1 MGATMKNNVGIVFIG
16 TNKYIEFFPRY
27 YQALESNFLNESPKT
42 YFVFTDQPN
51 HEYFD
56 QPNVE
61 IIEIEHQGWPY
72 ITLYRFKFMAQIRE
86 KLEEFNWLFFIDA
99 DLIAVSPMSEEEIL
113 GHGLPLIGVQ
123 HPGFINK
130 IGSFETNPK
139 SLACIFDGHYDLS
152 QYRQGC
158 FWGGKSKEFLD
169 MIVELERR
177 VDVDLENE
185 IVAVWHD
192 ESQMNK
198 YFVERNEKV
207 YTLHP
212 GYATPQ
218 NGYEHI
224 KTNYQS
230 KFLHLHKNLD
240 EFPRF
245 ARAK

>member
-1 MGATMKNNVGIVFIG
+1 
-16 TNKYIEFFPRY
+16 
-27 YQALESNFLNESPKT
+27 
-42 YFVFTDQPN
+42 
-51 HEYFD
+51 
-56 QPNVE
+56 
-61 IIEIEHQGWPY
+61 
-72 ITLYRFKFMAQIRE
+72 
-86 KLEEFNWLFFIDA
+86 
-99 DLIAVSPMSEEEIL
+99 MSEEEIL

-123 HPGFINK
+123 QPGFINK